1 MSRPSPKRPAWPASK
16 SPIGWGCSRR
26 PARRRTSSRDSNP
39 RSPAR
44 SPHRRCATSSRT
56 SVSIRSATP
65 RLSSASS
72 SPKRPTASPGC
83 TSSVGS
89 RPSDE
94 RPAVH
99 GGSPMS
105 PSAPFDFVPIDSR
118 RSTRKPRR
126 TGLSMVIDDGLP
138 LAYVESVLALA
149 SSYVDLMKIKTGTAR
164 LYPRAQLTAKLELY
178 GSQGVR
184 PFIGGQ
190 FHEYVFATQGEPAL
204 PRFYE
209 EALELGFRTIEIS
222 DNTVPLTA
230 EQRRRQIATAVA
242 SGLEVF
248 GEVGSKDTLSNPKLL
263 IDQANV
269 CFEAGA
275 SLVLVEA
282 AELVEQGVVR
292 RDTLDIVRRG

>member
-1 MSRPSPKRPAWPASK
+1 
-16 SPIGWGCSRR
+16 
-26 PARRRTSSRDSNP
+26 
-39 RSPAR
+39 
-44 SPHRRCATSSRT
+44 
-56 SVSIRSATP
+56 
-65 RLSSASS
+65 
-72 SPKRPTASPGC
+72 
-83 TSSVGS
+83 
-89 RPSDE
+89 
-94 RPAVH
+94 
-99 GGSPMS
+99 MS
-105 PSAPFDFVPIDSR
+105 PSAPFDFVPIDAR

-138 LAYVESVLALA
+138 LEYVESVLALA

-164 LYPRAQLTAKLELY
+164 LYSRAQLTAKLGLY
-178 GSQGVR
+178 GRHGVR

-190 FHEYVFATQGEPAL
+190 FHEYVFATQGEQGL

-209 EALELGFRTIEIS
+209 EALALGFRTIEIS

-242 SGLEVF
+242 SGLDVF
-248 GEVGSKDTLSNPKLL
+248 GEVGSKETLSNPKLL
-263 IDQANV
+263 IDQANI

-292 RDTLDIVRRG
+292 KDTLDIVRRGLPADRVMIELPGPWIAGVRDCDIEDMKKIVFAEFGPDANLANIDVTTIFDTEALRVGLGTSGPMRT